1 MRINLVINEKVNAFH
16 NFAQNLFSQ
25 IDSISVENPV
35 IVEKDG
41 IKIKPENMIVDKM
54 YYCIYDNK
62 VYIFYKD
69 EENLTHCYEVDDP
82 VVVQEI
88 IDNPDNLEDIL
99 LKHSKE

>member
-1 MRINLVINEKVNAFH
+1 MLEY
-16 NFAQNLFSQ
+16 
-25 IDSISVENPV
+25 PV

-41 IKIKPENMIVDKM
+41 IKIDPEKMIADKM

-69 EENLTHCYEVDDP
+69 EENLTHCYEVDDQT
-82 VVVQEI
+82 VVQEI
-88 IDNPDNLEDIL
+88 VENPNNLEDIL

>member
-1 MRINLVINEKVNAFH
+1 MKYIIKMLEY
-16 NFAQNLFSQ
+16 
-25 IDSISVENPV
+25 PV

-41 IKIKPENMIVDKM
+41 IKIDPEKMIADKM

-69 EENLTHCYEVDDP
+69 EENLTHCYEVDDQT
-82 VVVQEI
+82 VVQEI
-88 IDNPDNLEDIL
+88 VKNPNNLEDIL